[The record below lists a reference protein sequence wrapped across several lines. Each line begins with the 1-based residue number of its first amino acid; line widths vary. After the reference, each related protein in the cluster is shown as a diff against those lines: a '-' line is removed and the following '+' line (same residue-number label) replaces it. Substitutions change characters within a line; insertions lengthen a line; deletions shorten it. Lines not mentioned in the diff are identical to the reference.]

1 MDIKIIE
8 VGLKDYRRKKSVI
21 ETTLLRIDTYKAAI
35 EDPETFTQIF
45 LGSHIEPGM
54 PRGSGRG
61 GSSVEM
67 AITNKEKAIELL
79 KQWIEDDKSRIY
91 PYQIEKE
98 QIDAAMGA
106 LNRQQKF
113 IIECKYFE
121 DMFWREIEIPFNDI
135 FRGQNYITYEGLK
148 KINKQTLEI
157 LAITLEPYYSRYK
170 LK

>member
-8 VGLKDYRRKKSVI
+8 TGLKDYKRKKSIV

-35 EDPETFTQIF
+35 EDPDSFTHVF
-45 LGSHIEPGM
+45 LGTSRELGM
-54 PRGSGRG
+54 PRGTGK

-67 AITNKEKAIELL
+67 AVTNKEQAIELL
-79 KQWIEDDKSRIY
+79 RQWITDDKSRIY
-91 PYQIEKE
+91 PYQIELE
-98 QIDAAMGA
+98 QINAAMGA

-121 DMFWREIEIPFNDI
+121 DMFWREIEIPFNDT

-148 KINKQTLEI
+148 KINKQTLDI
-157 LAITLEPYYSRYK
+157 LATTLKPYYSRYK
-170 LK
+170 TI